1 MTDSKTELLAELAEP
16 REIIDQLTDEEA
28 TTLLILLRRA
38 EQQQRGSLDAA
49 IDDALEV
56 LPRLVRIP
64 ARKILFG
71 K

>member
-1 MTDSKTELLAELAEP
+1 MTEPKSELLAELAEP

-28 TTLLILLRRA
+28 TTLLTLLRRA
-38 EQQQRGSLDAA
+38 EQQQRHSLDAA
-49 IDDALEV
+49 IDAGFGV

-71 K
+71 R

>member
-1 MTDSKTELLAELAEP
+1 MTDPKRELLAGLAEP

-28 TTLLILLRRA
+28 ATLSTLLRRA
-38 EQQQRGSLDAA
+38 EQQQRHSLDAA
-49 IDDALEV
+49 IDASLEV